1 MAGRVLQNASLVWRG
16 MIKAANLFQRGIRW
30 AVGDGSSVLFLLD
43 KWLSEQPLLIANATG
58 IVPQEQLGRV
68 VQHFWNPQFG
78 WQLGEVAH
86 LLPEFILVQLQQV
99 QISGHSELKD
109 RPIWSL
115 SGDGN
120 FSTKSLRQTLHP
132 VQSMQQLPWK
142 KLWKFCGPSRASL
155 TLWTILHGALP
166 TAELL

>member
-1 MAGRVLQNASLVWRG
+1 
-16 MIKAANLFQRGIRW
+16 MIKAANLFQRGICW

>member
-68 VQHFWNPQFG
+68 V
-78 WQLGEVAH
+78 
-86 LLPEFILVQLQQV
+86 
-99 QISGHSELKD
+99 
-109 RPIWSL
+109 
-115 SGDGN
+115 
-120 FSTKSLRQTLHP
+120 
-132 VQSMQQLPWK
+132 
-142 KLWKFCGPSRASL
+142 
-155 TLWTILHGALP
+155 
-166 TAELL
+166 